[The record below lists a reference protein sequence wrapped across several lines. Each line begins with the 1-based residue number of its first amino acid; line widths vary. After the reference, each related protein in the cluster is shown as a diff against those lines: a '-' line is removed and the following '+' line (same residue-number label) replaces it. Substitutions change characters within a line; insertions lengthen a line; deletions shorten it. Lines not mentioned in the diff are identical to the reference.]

1 MLTCLT
7 ESRES
12 YAEEIIVELQSDGE
26 GDTEVEENVR
36 RISEWVEKWRMDRL
50 DGKHDQDQE

>member
-12 YAEEIIVELQSDGE
+12 YAEEIIVELQSDGSG
-26 GDTEVEENVR
+26 GDAEVEENVR
-36 RISEWVEKWRMDRL
+36 RIFEWVENWRQDRQK
-50 DGKHDQDQE
+50 DGDGEA

>member
-12 YAEEIIVELQSDGE
+12 YAEEIIVELTSDGE
-26 GDTEVEENVR
+26 GDMEVEENVR
-36 RISEWVEKWRMDRL
+36 RISEWVEKWRTDRL
-50 DGKHDQDQE
+50 DGKHDQE

>member
-1 MLTCLT
+1 MQTCLT

-26 GDTEVEENVR
+26 GDAEVEENVR
-36 RISEWVEKWRMDRL
+36 RIAEWCEKWRQDRL
-50 DGKHDQDQE
+50 AGAHDEQ